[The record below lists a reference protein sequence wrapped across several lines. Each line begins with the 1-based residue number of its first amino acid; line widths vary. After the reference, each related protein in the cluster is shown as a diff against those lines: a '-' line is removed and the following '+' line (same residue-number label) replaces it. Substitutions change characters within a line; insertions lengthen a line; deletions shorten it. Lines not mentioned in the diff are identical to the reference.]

1 MTRSACG
8 MVGVLLAE
16 TSPSSRAARLRS
28 SSLDLDFPGAAAELR
43 LSNIAVGNTS
53 IWRSV
58 SIASSRSWAASRPSR
73 ARRPGT
79 EASALGL
86 GWTQLSTTCSQVGT
100 LLTPAKLE
108 SYLYSIYDTS
118 TAVSRAPL
126 STHTHTM
133 RTASHALG
141 TQVHA
146 RGGLSQRGGA
156 ALEATAPRTSQARS
170 SVSGA
175 CGWPP
180 HSSAARSINEW

>member
-1 MTRSACG
+1 M
-8 MVGVLLAE
+8 LAE
-16 TSPSSRAARLRS
+16 TSPSSSAARLRS
-28 SSLDLDFPGAAAELR
+28 SLLEFRLPGAAAELR
-43 LSNIAVGNTS
+43 HHNTVVS
-53 IWRSV
+53 FGQLFQYGRRS
-58 SIASSRSWAASRPSR
+58 RGR
-73 ARRPGT
+73 AQ
-79 EASALGL
+79 EAGQHLDQAGLNKGMEAGALGP
-86 GWTQLSTTCSQVGT
+86 GCTDRSTTCSQDGA

-180 HSSAARSINEW
+180 HSAVNQPRVVGW